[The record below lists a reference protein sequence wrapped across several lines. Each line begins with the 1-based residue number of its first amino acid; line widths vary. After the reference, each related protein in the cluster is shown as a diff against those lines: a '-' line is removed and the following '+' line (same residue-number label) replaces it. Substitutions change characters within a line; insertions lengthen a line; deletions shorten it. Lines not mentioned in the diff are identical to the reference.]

1 MRASARSRR
10 VLPWFRLAVNAG
22 PSTRTESAVQPEP
35 AEQSV
40 RWKLSFRVRRTA
52 ERRPRSHWEAARLVT
67 GTFGVR
73 LGSLAITMI
82 ISVLIARCLH
92 PAGRGTY
99 QVLITIAGASM
110 ALGHLSV
117 EQAQTA
123 LWPRVGYRSAVAANS
138 FPLGLVVGGFAAM
151 LALAV
156 SLLCSPLFA
165 SSAAALSSPA
175 LVALA
180 VGGVPLGISTLYLT
194 NVTMLDA
201 RVRTANR
208 AALVGGVVQCGGLVI
223 LSLSGAMTVTSA
235 IAVWALS
242 TAVPCCVLLA
252 RLPAAPRRFSLKV
265 ARSTVITGLSYHAG
279 PACAY
284 LLLRI
289 DVFLLAAQAPAQSVG
304 IYALAVGVAETARFA
319 ADSLSQV
326 ALARQTQADD
336 GRAAEATVRTTR
348 IAALIGICST
358 LAVAAAAPVAVPL
371 AYGRAFGSAVPL
383 LLLLLPGVLVLSVA
397 RPASVY
403 LLRARRARYVVAPST
418 AGLAV
423 NVAVNLALIPEF
435 GAAGCA
441 ISSSAGYLVM
451 AVFQL
456 WLFGGVSGTCVRLL
470 LPGRADAALCLIA
483 VRAVLSRAVSG

>member
-1 MRASARSRR
+1 
-10 VLPWFRLAVNAG
+10 
-22 PSTRTESAVQPEP
+22 
-35 AEQSV
+35 
-40 RWKLSFRVRRTA
+40 
-52 ERRPRSHWEAARLVT
+52 VT

-99 QVLITIAGASM
+99 QLFITIAGASM

-123 LWPRVGYRSAVAANS
+123 LWPRVEHRCAVAANS

-156 SLLCSPLFA
+156 SRLCSSLFA
-165 SSAAALSSPA
+165 SSAAVLSSSA
-175 LVALA
+175 LIALA
-180 VGGVPLGISTLYLT
+180 VGGVPLGIATLYLT

-208 AALVGGVVQCGGLVI
+208 AALVGGAVQCGGLAI
-223 LSLSGAMTVTSA
+223 LALSGAMTVASA
-235 IAVWALS
+235 IAIWALS
-242 TAVPCCVLLA
+242 TAVPCCVMLA
-252 RLPAAPRRFSLKV
+252 RLPTGPRLFSLKV
-265 ARSTVITGLSYHAG
+265 ARHTVLTGLSYHAG
-279 PACAY
+279 PACTY

-289 DVFLLAAQAPAQSVG
+289 DVFLLAAQAPARSVG
-304 IYALAVGVAETARFA
+304 VYALAVGVAETARFA

-326 ALARQTQADD
+326 ALPRQAQADAE
-336 GRAAEATVRTTR
+336 RAVEVTVHTTR
-348 IAALIGICST
+348 IAALIGICSA
-358 LAVAAAAPVAVPL
+358 LAVAAVAPVAVPL
-371 AYGRAFGSAVPL
+371 AYGRAFGSAVPP

-403 LLRARRARYVVAPST
+403 LLRARRARYVVAPSA

-423 NVAVNLALIPEF
+423 NVAMNLALIPVL

-441 ISSSAGYLVM
+441 IASSAGYAVM

-456 WLFGGVSGTCVRLL
+456 WLFSSVSGTCVRLL
-470 LPGRADAALCLIA
+470 LPRRADAGLCLIA
-483 VRAVLSRAVSG
+483 VRAVLNRRALSG

>member
-1 MRASARSRR
+1 M
-10 VLPWFRLAVNAG
+10 
-22 PSTRTESAVQPEP
+22 
-35 AEQSV
+35 
-40 RWKLSFRVRRTA
+40 
-52 ERRPRSHWEAARLVT
+52 T

-73 LGSLAITMI
+73 LGSLATTMI

-151 LALAV
+151 LALAA
-156 SLLCSPLFA
+156 SQLCTPFFA

-175 LVALA
+175 LIALA

-208 AALVGGVVQCGGLVI
+208 AALVGGAVQCGGLAI
-223 LSLSGAMTVTSA
+223 LSLSGAMTVASA

-242 TAVPCCVLLA
+242 TAVPCCVMLA
-252 RLPAAPRRFSLKV
+252 RLPAGPRLFSLKV
-265 ARSTVITGLSYHAG
+265 ARRTVITGLSYHAG
-279 PACAY
+279 PACTY

-289 DVFLLAAQAPAQSVG
+289 DIFLLAAQAPAQSVG
-304 IYALAVGVAETARFA
+304 VYALAVGVAETARFA

-326 ALARQTQADD
+326 ALPRQAQADD
-336 GRAAEATVRTTR
+336 ERAVDVTVRTTR
-348 IAALIGICST
+348 IAALIGICSA
-358 LAVAAAAPVAVPL
+358 LAVAAAAPVAVPF
-371 AYGRAFGSAVPL
+371 AYGRAFGSAVPP
-383 LLLLLPGVLVLSVA
+383 LLLLLPGVLVLSLA

-403 LLRARRARYVVAPST
+403 LLRARRARYVVVPSA
-418 AGLAV
+418 AGLGV
-423 NVAVNLALIPEF
+423 NVATNLALIPVL

-441 ISSSAGYLVM
+441 IASSAGYVVM
-451 AVFQL
+451 AVLQL
-456 WLFGGVSGTCVRLL
+456 WLFGSVSGTCVLSL
-470 LPGRADAALCLIA
+470 LPRRADARLCLIA
-483 VRAVLSRAVSG
+483 VRAVLSRRAVSG